1 MEIENVRVMKSRL
14 NVRMLESISLFSSSG
29 KYPFEEFLRQ
39 RKPFDAAKNRL
50 ISCGGAKVYLNGT
63 LGRVD
68 FEFANDCAAWR
79 AGAGIG
85 KGLAMGAFGAAI
97 FLATMLRAFEPGAPA
112 AATMG
117 VVGLLALVANVGCAA
132 ALFRYRGG
140 DSNMRSVWLCSRN
153 DGINNL
159 AVLAAAGA
167 VFVTASRWPDLLVGF
182 GLALLEL
189 TTAWQSIRQATG
201 ELRQARPG

>member
-29 KYPFEEFLRQ
+29 KYPFEEFLGQ

-79 AGAGIG
+79 AGAGG
-85 KGLAMGAFGAAI
+85 DVELALDGLAVYHDVELARARWQFIRFEEMEAQAI
-97 FLATMLRAFEPGAPA
+97 G
-112 AATMG
+112 
-117 VVGLLALVANVGCAA
+117 
-132 ALFRYRGG
+132 ALFLQLQLHGLDAAEAGGG
-140 DSNMRSVWLCSRN
+140 DP
-153 DGINNL
+153 
-159 AVLAAAGA
+159 
-167 VFVTASRWPDLLVGF
+167 F
-182 GLALLEL
+182 
-189 TTAWQSIRQATG
+189 
-201 ELRQARPG
+201 